1 MTTLTDEG
9 DATIGKRIVY
19 VARKISEPRLIMKS
33 GKHRGMQGTLYD
45 AEAYIDEA
53 IRKKRKT

>member
-9 DATIGKRIVY
+9 DAIIGKRIVY
-19 VARKISEPRLIMKS
+19 VARKASGPRLIMKS
-33 GKHRGMQGTLYD
+33 GKHRGIQGTLYD

-53 IRKKRKT
+53 IQKRKT